1 MPITIKYIPQPT
13 ERQLDEINAG
23 KLTGGI
29 RLVSLMVPDM
39 EDKHIQELRRQVDY
53 NNNKDTLLYRYQMF
67 MSGFRNGKY
76 IVRLYGSEKSVKWW
90 GAFIENKTSS
100 TAKIYKDDLVNFEVL
115 FEWTWHNDIELIK
128 LDLMPAELAVM
139 SKMVEEGGIDLQD
152 LLDHFIIKYKN
163 QDKFRY
169 YGYGYGYMREPW
181 VSDPRVKKIFS
192 MSTQI
197 RYRSPGEYIDDR
209 LYLIP
214 DARMIRVVLDSKSV
228 TPYTLKP
235 IDAENV
241 PKDRTVFSIGSEA
254 IEVTALTL
262 ASMIEANVL
271 VNGKTKIGQNVL
283 KKVSQV
289 LNLPDLP
296 VILSP
301 YDNVMTS
308 WILAHLMLL
317 GSSKQS
323 KPNVREALSGMLECL
338 RSSNMQLIDFLV
350 SDSLHKVPSSVAYV
364 VRTLASRMVLNMGM
378 VNVMLEQMP
387 ADEWIDMQSF
397 RNNVILQLAIM
408 KVGLAPECSYEW
420 KDKIRL
426 AEGELIKP
434 SQIKSRL
441 YDVLLDSLIL
451 TFAAMGGYELMV
463 SERKAI
469 ALRLTPLGRWYVSPK
484 NEFPEMK
491 HEHTK
496 DSDFEVDDSLMMI
509 RVKNPS
515 SPYLSILK
523 EFADQVMSNRYRLS
537 DVKLLKGCK
546 SKKDLDNKLQ
556 QLTNYV
562 LGKPG
567 PVISEHFKTLSRR
580 FNCVEPTP
588 GGTTYRLFDVRP
600 DDPALL
606 RLITEDEDILHNTL
620 RVEGCRLLIKHS
632 YIATFVDKLRRAGYP
647 VVL

>member
-1 MPITIKYIPQPT
+1 MPSTIKYIPQPT
-13 ERQLDEINAG
+13 ESQLDEIYAG
-23 KLTGGI
+23 KLSGGI
-29 RLVSLMVPDM
+29 RLVSLMVPDR
-39 EDKHIQELRRQVDY
+39 E
-53 NNNKDTLLYRYQMF
+53 NKEYQTLYQRKNSENTRDTLLNRYQGF
-67 MSGFRNGKY
+67 MSGFRNGRY
-76 IVRLYGSEKSVKWW
+76 ILRLSGSEKSVEWW
-90 GAFIENKTSS
+90 ADFIKNKTHAG
-100 TAKIYKDDLVNFEVL
+100 AKLYKDDMVHFEIM
-115 FEWTWHNDIELIK
+115 FKWTWYNDLELIK

-139 SKMVEEGGIDLQD
+139 TKMVEDGGIDLQD
-152 LLDHFIIKYKN
+152 LLDFFQIKYKS
-163 QDKFRY
+163 QDRFRY
-169 YGYGYGYMREPW
+169 YGYGYGRETW
-181 VSDPRVKKIFS
+181 SSDPRIRKIFG

-254 IEVTALTL
+254 IEVTMLSL
-262 ASMIEANVL
+262 ESMIEAGLL
-271 VNGKTKIGQNVL
+271 VNGKTKIGLNVL
-283 KKVSQV
+283 KKVDQA

-296 VILSP
+296 VISSS
-301 YDNVMTS
+301 YDNVQTS
-308 WILAHLMLL
+308 RILAHLMLL

-323 KPNVREALSGMLECL
+323 KPNVREALSGMLKCL
-338 RSSNMQLIDFLV
+338 RSSDMQLIDFLV
-350 SDSLHKVPSSVAYV
+350 SDTLHKVPSSVAYV
-364 VRTLASRMVLNMGM
+364 LRTLASRMVLNMGM
-378 VNVMLEQMP
+378 VNAMLEQMP

-408 KVGLAPECSYEW
+408 KVGFAPEYSYEW

-434 SQIKSRL
+434 SQVKSRL
-441 YDVLLDSLIL
+441 YDVMLDSLIL
-451 TFAAMGGYELMV
+451 TVAAMGGYELMV
-463 SERKAI
+463 SEGKAI
-469 ALRLTPLGRWYVSPK
+469 ALRLTPLGRWYVSPE
-484 NEFPEMK
+484 NGFPEMK
-491 HEHTK
+491 HEHSK